1 MSLVP
6 QNKLENYM
14 PLLQKGVDY
23 MHLRENA
30 ATMD

>member
-6 QNKLENYM
+6 QNKLGNYM

-23 MHLRENA
+23 MHLRE
-30 ATMD
+30 DD

>member
-6 QNKLENYM
+6 QNKLGNYM
-14 PLLQKGVDY
+14 PSLQEGVDY